1 MSRRKVVSIIGGADC
16 SDHEYQVA
24 EELGAL
30 LGESQVVVLC
40 GGRGGV
46 MEAVCRGAQ
55 KSGGLTIGILPTLD
69 PNSGNRYLDIAI
81 PTGLGH
87 YRNALVSQ
95 AGDAVI
101 AIGGGYG
108 TLSEIGLALKAGR
121 KVIGINTWE
130 VFDKF
135 GKPIKIIQASSAQ
148 EAIRFVLDGM
158 PENYG
163 KREGYD

>member
-1 MSRRKVVSIIGGADC
+1 MSPRKVVSIIGGAEC
-16 SDHEYQVA
+16 SNQEYKIA
-24 EELGAL
+24 EELGSL
-30 LGESQVVVLC
+30 LGEAKVVVLC

-55 KSGGLTIGILPTLD
+55 KTGGLTIGILPTLD
-69 PNSGNRYLDIAI
+69 PNLGNRYLDIAI

-87 YRNALVSQ
+87 HRNALVSQ

-108 TLSEIGLALKAGR
+108 TLSEIGLALKVGR
-121 KVIGINTWE
+121 KVIGIDTWE

-148 EAIRFVLDGM
+148 EAVRFVLDGM
-158 PENYG
+158 PEN
-163 KREGYD
+163 